1 MKKMYKK
8 YLQKNLKKMDLLD
21 HLKMS
26 ILNFNF
32 VMIYILYKM
41 LVVFKNHLY
50 YLKDN
55 VFECFFKKYNRL
67 LFFLTKLIFFSEHI
81 MIKNPRPEEDKIIK
95 DIRNLSKLKKELNYT
110 AIKDTTN
117 LFILEKK
124 LKQLKIGY

>member
-1 MKKMYKK
+1 MYKK

-67 LFFLTKLIFFSEHI
+67 LFFLTKLIFFRAY
-81 MIKNPRPEEDKIIK
+81 NDKK
-95 DIRNLSKLKKELNYT
+95 SK
-110 AIKDTTN
+110 A
-117 LFILEKK
+117 
-124 LKQLKIGY
+124 

>member
-1 MKKMYKK
+1 MYKK